1 MLKDKIRDLEDRS
14 RRDNLRFDGVREYEN
29 ESWNE
34 VLKDFLFE
42 NLGLQ
47 NIKIE
52 RAHRTGERKEDMS
65 RTIVTK
71 FSSYKTKK
79 LILKS
84 SRNLNDT
91 GYHINENVS
100 EETVEIRKENWK
112 KFKELRKN
120 GKYAILVYE
129 KVLWGE
135 KRSSIY
141 IFNLRKHSLN
151 WLWCFERT
159 FVCVWRILFLEENNF
174 DVENENSENILLN
187 PFEPETILSDENND
201 PDINFFNKKSE
212 VVNSPYYNVDRF
224 NSSSQNL
231 LKNSFSIL
239 HINIRSMNK
248 NFEKLHEYLSHVK
261 GNFSIKALTETWCSD
276 DKADKNSLF
285 TQQYI
290 KLGIAVKKEEV

>member
-65 RTIVTK
+65 RTSVTK

-100 EETVEIRKENWK
+100 EETVEIRKEN
-112 KFKELRKN
+112 
-120 GKYAILVYE
+120 
-129 KVLWGE
+129 
-135 KRSSIY
+135 
-141 IFNLRKHSLN
+141 
-151 WLWCFERT
+151 
-159 FVCVWRILFLEENNF
+159 
-174 DVENENSENILLN
+174 
-187 PFEPETILSDENND
+187 
-201 PDINFFNKKSE
+201 
-212 VVNSPYYNVDRF
+212 
-224 NSSSQNL
+224 
-231 LKNSFSIL
+231 
-239 HINIRSMNK
+239 
-248 NFEKLHEYLSHVK
+248 
-261 GNFSIKALTETWCSD
+261 
-276 DKADKNSLF
+276 
-285 TQQYI
+285 
-290 KLGIAVKKEEV
+290 